1 VAFPS
6 ACTAAGRRAAHAH
19 GRSLLSLLPPSL
31 LLLPPL
37 LLLPLLPLLPLLLL
51 LLLRNKPLLLLLPLL
66 PLLPLLLLRNKPL
79 LLLLPLSLS
88 VPCHRS
94 PYARRMAAS
103 SIVTSVSSRDHPE
116 SRA

>member
-19 GRSLLSLLPPSL
+19 GRSLL
-31 LLLPPL
+31 
-37 LLLPLLPLLPLLLL
+37 PLLPLLPP
-51 LLLRNKPLLLLLPLL
+51 PL
-66 PLLPLLLLRNKPL
+66 LLPLLLLRNKPL
-79 LLLLPLSLS
+79 LPLLPLSLS